1 VCGRLLH
8 SDVLPYR
15 PSSKNKEFAKLLLC
29 AIVNSTH
36 FHRLLVQCYEL
47 CRLYV
52 HMVGQNVSIG
62 QRVGSLWIK
71 VSVDSKDTALPS
83 VCRQIPRTL
92 V

>member
-1 VCGRLLH
+1 VGGFFIQTYCRIARL
-8 SDVLPYR
+8 R
-15 PSSKNKEFAKLLLC
+15 KIKNLLNCCCVQL
-29 AIVNSTH
+29 
-36 FHRLLVQCYEL
+36 LLVQCYEL

-71 VSVDSKDTALPS
+71 VSVDSKDAALPS